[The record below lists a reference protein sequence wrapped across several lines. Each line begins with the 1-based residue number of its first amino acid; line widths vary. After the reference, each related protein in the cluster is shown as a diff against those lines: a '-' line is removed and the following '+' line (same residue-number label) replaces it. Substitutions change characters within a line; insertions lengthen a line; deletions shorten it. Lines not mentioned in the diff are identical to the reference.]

1 MLVPASMTVPDVVS
15 IATYEVAN
23 VDLDAAILARDSAL
37 YGHRAATTP
46 LTGDHLANPDWLVE
60 IAVVAC
66 SEA

>member
-1 MLVPASMTVPDVVS
+1 MLVEASMTVPDVVS

-23 VDLDAAILARDSAL
+23 VDFDAAILARDSAL
-37 YGHRAATTP
+37 YGRRAATTP
-46 LTGDHLANPDWLVE
+46 LSGDHLGNPDCLVE